1 MVGYIFKIRR
11 QIFEIFFPFLK
22 SFWAKG
28 KVGLL
33 TVTSWVK
40 RKISLEIWKKGIS

>member
-1 MVGYIFKIRR
+1 MVGYIYKIRR
-11 QIFEIFFPFLK
+11 QIFEIFALFSK
-22 SFWAKG
+22 DFWEKG

-33 TVTSWVK
+33 TVITWDK